1 MISVIIPTFNE
12 KNNIFKILSK
22 LKKIK
27 IISEII
33 FVDDDSS
40 DGTYNEIIKYK
51 TKKIKGYL
59 RKSSIKDLSKSVV
72 YGVKKAKSNNIVVM
86 DCDLQHNPNYIIKM
100 WKKFNGSE
108 YDIIIANRF
117 CNQKILGNLGF
128 IRSFVSLFTI
138 TLINFIFGKKTQ
150 DPLSGFFLCKKNI
163 LLKFEKSFFL
173 NGYKILFDIIYNGKT
188 NLVIGH
194 QDIKFNKRKY
204 EKSKFN
210 LRIIVIFLRQLIY
223 TKFFVAK

>member
-1 MISVIIPTFNE
+1 MIKIWGTSFSLIGDLVISLPQLNYF
-12 KNNIFKILSK
+12 KNKYKDIYVYFVIH
-22 LKKIK
+22 KKISYCAPLFFNHPLIDK
-27 IISEII
+27 IHITGEWSS
-33 FVDDDSS
+33 FNDS
-40 DGTYNEIIKYK
+40 D
-51 TKKIKGYL
+51 
-59 RKSSIKDLSKSVV
+59 
-72 YGVKKAKSNNIVVM
+72 
-86 DCDLQHNPNYIIKM
+86 
-100 WKKFNGSE
+100 

-128 IRSFVSLFTI
+128 FRSFVSLSTI
-138 TLINFIFGKKTQ
+138 TLINLIFGKKTQ
-150 DPLSGFFLCKKNI
+150 DPLSGFFLFKKNI

>member
-1 MISVIIPTFNE
+1 MISVIIPTYNE
-12 KNNIFKILSK
+12 KNNIFKISSK

-33 FVDDDSS
+33 FIDDDSN

-51 TKKIKGYL
+51 SKKIKGYL
-59 RKSSIKDLSKSVV
+59 RKSNIKDLSKSVV
-72 YGVKKAKSNNIVVM
+72 YGVRKAKYKNIVVM
-86 DCDLQHNPNYIIKM
+86 DCDLQHNPNYITKM
-100 WKKFNGSE
+100 WKKFNGSK

-117 CNQKILGNLGF
+117 YNQKILGNLGF
-128 IRSFVSLFTI
+128 IRSFVSLSTI
-138 TLINFIFGKKTQ
+138 TLINLIFGKKTT

-163 LLKFEKSFFL
+163 VLKFEKSFFL
-173 NGYKILFDIIYNGKT
+173 NGYKILFDIIYNGKA

-194 QDIKFNKRKY
+194 QHIKFNKRKY

-210 LRIIVIFLRQLIY
+210 LRIIIIFLRQMIY